1 MIIHG
6 IYKAFDSNRSLEMRG
21 VFLGL
26 LKASDKVWHQG
37 LLYKLKLGIC
47 EKYFGLVDSSLSD
60 TY

>member
-1 MIIHG
+1 
-6 IYKAFDSNRSLEMRG
+6 MRG

-47 EKYFGLVDSSLSD
+47 EKYFGLVDSSLSG